1 MSFELPGT
9 SPHVWTP
16 WSLGPPTLE
25 ARLLLLPSA
34 SGVVGMAAETLVGC
48 LPGGPLL
55 SCMELGR
62 KGRKEKVEGDRI

>member
-9 SPHVWTP
+9 SPPEWPP
-16 WSLGPPTLE
+16 WSLGPPTLG

-55 SCMELGR
+55 SRMELGR

>member
-9 SPHVWTP
+9 SPHVWTL
-16 WSLGPPTLE
+16 WSLGPPTLG

-55 SCMELGR
+55 SRMELGR